1 MTTTRRVREALARF
15 ARADFLP
22 PDQQGFG
29 REDRALR
36 IGYEQTNSQP
46 STVAAMLDLLE
57 VAPGQRVLDVGSG
70 SGWTTAVLGDLVG
83 PEGEVH
89 GVELVPELVRFGSEN
104 VAKYAMPWVRVHQ
117 ASRGGLGLPELAP
130 FDRILVSAA
139 ARTVPESLVQQLT
152 ADGLMVIPVS
162 GRMATVRRSG
172 SAAEPVVEHHGHYAF
187 VPLIEPDDAAD

>member
-1 MTTTRRVREALARF
+1 MTTSDRVREALTRV

-89 GVELVPELVRFGSEN
+89 GVELVPELVRFGAAN
-104 VAKYAMPWVRVHQ
+104 VAKYAMPWARVHQ
-117 ASRGGLGLPELAP
+117 ASGDELGLPELAP

-139 ARTVPESLVQQLT
+139 ARGIPDALVRQLT
-152 ADGLMVIPVS
+152 GDGLMVIPVS
-162 GRMATVRRSG
+162 GRMTTVRRVG
-172 SAAEPVVEHHGHYAF
+172 ASADAVVRHHGHYAF
-187 VPLIEPDDAAD
+187 VPLIDPDDEIE